1 VRLIVVFIDYLFL
14 LLARGSPVNVR
25 SRIFIM
31 PNPVTEDEMAARQF
45 FMGRITPLARF
56 AGD

>member
-1 VRLIVVFIDYLFL
+1 MF
-14 LLARGSPVNVR
+14 
-25 SRIFIM
+25 